1 MQLVVGLGNPGARYA
16 RTRHNVGFEVV
27 ACLAERWG
35 ITLGDTEPSGARL
48 GVGRIRS
55 EPVTLVMPWTY
66 MNRSGVPAAAVA
78 RPLGIDGSGVT
89 IVHDELDL
97 EFGTLRCKNGGGH
110 GGHNGLRSIQDNLG
124 RDTHRVRIGVGRP
137 PEGVSSAEHVL
148 GSWSEAEASA
158 LPGIIEKASDAVERI
173 VVDGIQA
180 AMNRFNVRSSSPAP
194 PSVPRRRPASAE
206 STTEEQT

>member
-48 GVGRIRS
+48 GVGMIRS
-55 EPVTLVMPWTY
+55 APVTLVMPWTY
-66 MNRSGVPAAAVA
+66 MNRSGGPTAAVA
-78 RPLGIDGSGVT
+78 TPLALEAPDVT
-89 IVHDELDL
+89 VVHDELDL
-97 EFGTLRCKNGGGH
+97 DFGTIRCKKGGGH
-110 GGHNGLRSIQDNLG
+110 GGHNGLRSLQDNLG
-124 RDTHRVRIGVGRP
+124 RDTRRVRVGIGKP
-137 PEGVSSAEHVL
+137 PEGLSGAEHVL
-148 GSWSEAEASA
+148 GHWNEAESSD

-180 AMNRFNVRSSSPAP
+180 AMNRFNVRTPPPAP
-194 PSVPRRRPASAE
+194 PSASRRRPAPAAPM
-206 STTEEQT
+206 TEEQT